1 MRLLAVTFH
10 QNYFINAGK
19 MVFSPT
25 KLMRTF
31 HLGRS

>member
-1 MRLLAVTFH
+1 MWLLAVTFH

-25 KLMRTF
+25 KLM
-31 HLGRS
+31 

>member
-10 QNYFINAGK
+10 QNYFISAGK

-25 KLMRTF
+25 KLMRTL
-31 HLGRS
+31 HVECS